1 MRKKILIS
9 ILSLFIFLSTMTF
22 APDKIIELPKPM
34 LKSNKSFEQV
44 LSERR
49 TKRAFSVERVNKRIL
64 SQLLWAAQGITDESR
79 NYRTA
84 PSAGALYPLEVYII
98 VQNKGCEGL
107 ENGLYKYIPNENQ
120 IEFIKPGDLDS
131 SLANVGYSQDFFAR
145 SPICF
150 ILTAVP
156 KRTTKK
162 YGERGYRYIHM
173 EVGHVG
179 QNIQLQGTALGLSV
193 GIAGAFKD
201 QKLSEL
207 LDLNEEEIPLYI
219 MPVGYPK

>member
-9 ILSLFIFLSTMTF
+9 ILSLFIFLSVMTF
-22 APDKIIELPKPM
+22 ASEKIIKLPEPS
-34 LKSNKSFEQV
+34 LKSDKSIEEV

-49 TKRAFSVERVNKRIL
+49 TRRAFSEEAVNKRLL
-64 SQLLWAAQGITDESR
+64 SQLLWAAQGITEESR

-84 PSAGALYPLEVYII
+84 PSAGALYPLEVYVS

-107 ENGLYKYIPNENQ
+107 ENGLYKYIQKTHQ
-120 IEFIKPGDLDS
+120 IEFIKPGDLS
-131 SLANVGYSQDFFAR
+131 ASLENVGYSQDFFSR
-145 SPICF
+145 SPLCF

-156 KRTTKK
+156 QRTTKK
-162 YGERGYRYIHM
+162 YGERGYRYIHI

-193 GIAGAFKD
+193 GVVGAFQDK
-201 QKLSEL
+201 KLSEL
-207 LDLNEEEIPLYI
+207 LDLNKEEIPLYI
-219 MPVGYPK
+219 LPAGYSK